1 MANIKISELPVAP
14 SVTLD
19 DLIVIVNDPNGT
31 PNTQKASIQ
40 QIVGL
45 AENNNFRTNRGVIET
60 TGSQNTFNVAGG
72 YIVGALDVFLNGVK
86 LVVNVDFIASN
97 GSNFQILS
105 SVPAGNI
112 IEYVSLASLN
122 ASGISTD
129 QYSATISRDIINVTT
144 NNLNTITV
152 TGGYDIGGIDVY
164 KNGLKLIR
172 GVDFTAND
180 GSTISFNQTPQQGS
194 VIEYVSFISG
204 KSRRSINRVSSSLL
218 AGSAPQ
224 TDYIYVAVN
233 PIVITLPSVIGNNNR
248 YTIKNLSIGEV
259 TVVSQPGQLIDGN
272 ISVKI
277 IDQYTSID
285 LVGDSQNWIII

>member
-1 MANIKISELPVAP
+1 MANIKISELPSAP

-40 QIVGL
+40 QIVSL

-60 TGSQNTFNVAGG
+60 TGLQNTFNVAGG

-97 GSNFQILS
+97 GFNFQILS
-105 SVPAGNI
+105 SIPAGNVV
-112 IEYVSLASLN
+112 EYIALASLN

-152 TGGYDIGGIDVY
+152 TGGYYVGGIDVY
-164 KNGLKLIR
+164 KNGIKLIR

-180 GSTISFNQTPQQGS
+180 GSI
-194 VIEYVSFISG
+194 I
-204 KSRRSINRVSSSLL
+204 
-218 AGSAPQ
+218 
-224 TDYIYVAVN
+224 
-233 PIVITLPSVIGNNNR
+233 
-248 YTIKNLSIGEV
+248 
-259 TVVSQPGQLIDGN
+259 LIMH
-272 ISVKI
+272 
-277 IDQYTSID
+277 
-285 LVGDSQNWIII
+285 

>member
-152 TGGYDIGGIDVY
+152 TGGYDVGGIDVY

-248 YTIKNLSIGEV
+248 YTIKNLGIGEV

-272 ISVKI
+272 TSVKI

>member
-1 MANIKISELPVAP
+1 MANIKISELPGVP

-40 QIVGL
+40 QIVSL

-60 TGSQNTFNVAGG
+60 TGLQNTFNVAGG

-97 GSNFQILS
+97 GFNFQILS
-105 SVPAGNI
+105 SIPAGNV
-112 IEYVSLASLN
+112 IEYIALASLN

-129 QYSATISRDIINVTT
+129 QYSATISRDIITVAT

-152 TGGYDIGGIDVY
+152 TGGYDVGGIDVY

-180 GSTISFNQTPQQGS
+180 GSTISFAQSPQQGS

-224 TDYIYVAVN
+224 TDYIYIATN
-233 PIVITLPSVIGNNNR
+233 PIIITLPSVIGNNNR
-248 YTIKNLSIGEV
+248 YTIKNISVGEV
-259 TVVSQPGQLIDGN
+259 TVVPQSGQLIDGN
-272 ISVKI
+272 VSVKI
-277 IDQYTSID
+277 TDRYTSID
-285 LVGDSQNWIII
+285 LVGDNQDWIII

>member
-248 YTIKNLSIGEV
+248 YTIKNLGIGEV

-272 ISVKI
+272 TSVKI
-277 IDQYTSID
+277 IDRYTSID

>member
-60 TGSQNTFNVAGG
+60 TGLQNTFNVAGG

-218 AGSAPQ
+218 AGSTPQ
-224 TDYIYVAVN
+224 TDYIYIATN
-233 PIVITLPSVIGNNNR
+233 PIVITLPSVVGNNNR
-248 YTIKNLSIGEV
+248 YTIKNLSVGEV
-259 TVVSQPGQLIDGN
+259 TVVSQSGQLIDGN

>member
-152 TGGYDIGGIDVY
+152 TGGYDVGGIDVY

-218 AGSAPQ
+218 AGSTPQ
-224 TDYIYVAVN
+224 TDYIYIATN
-233 PIVITLPSVIGNNNR
+233 PIVITLPSVVGNNNR
-248 YTIKNLSIGEV
+248 YTIKNLSVGEV
-259 TVVSQPGQLIDGN
+259 TIVSQSGQLIDGN